1 MHRCLRFFTWIL
13 CAVVSMAW
21 LVGAVPA
28 HAAPIDESEPNDTQ
42 QSAQSL
48 VNLGAENPVSARMNA
63 ANDIDWFRFEAVAG
77 QKYVVETFN
86 VAGSTHPGGRPL
98 QLYIYDSNFT
108 EVGKDAEYY
117 REYANGSGNTNA
129 GVEFEATSGGIYYIK
144 IHLYSGGGSG
154 PYSLRILPNSN
165 LPQAIW
171 NANHEPN
178 DWASVAFKLEIGR
191 EKALTTN
198 IEARNNSYITLRSD
212 RDWFQFEA
220 EQGKRYVVETFN
232 VAGAIHPNGVPLQ
245 LYVYDSNFTEI
256 AIDAV
261 YYKSDANG
269 SANTNAAV
277 EFDATIG
284 GIYYIYVHPY
294 ISGNDMGSG
303 SYSIR
308 VLPHHT
314 LSTASWDTNHEPN
327 NWSSN
332 AYALEL
338 GATHMITSS
347 IETRNSSYSTIR
359 SDRDWFRFEADKNQK
374 YVIETLNVAG
384 AIQSNNLPLQLY
396 VYDSDFTEV
405 AKDAEYYTSEANG
418 TGNGNA
424 GVEFVATKGGTYYIY
439 ISPYISGED
448 MGSGTYSIRVLPYY
462 SHPAATWDSLH
473 EPNNWA
479 SNAAE
484 LQIGQLQAVASS
496 IGERNGSYLTIR
508 PDTDWFRFEATQGQ
522 EYVVET
528 FNVAGAINRNQ
539 RPMQLF
545 VYDSDFTE
553 VAKDATYYVS
563 DSNGAG
569 NTNASV
575 GFVATKG
582 GTYFIQLYPYNQEA
596 GSGPYHIRILPH
608 FSQPTANWN
617 AALEPNNWRS
627 HAAPL
632 DKIPCGR
639 QTTIEARNSSYLTT
653 HPDRDWFRFDLTAG
667 QEYAIELFD
676 ISARFQRYGLVLQ
689 LYDRELSKL
698 HEVRDMDI
706 RHIFTAGYSGVYYAQ
721 VFPYENKDGT
731 YHIRVV
737 PTDGEPCDG
746 RPLPQVQ
753 VEGCASI
760 GINNET
766 GEVTL
771 RGTPRRGCAQTI
783 TRIVQC
789 TDGTTPQD
797 VILTIGSN
805 SFPMSRSGTNRYSVT
820 IDTGSDL
827 PTGNGPFAISVKHT
841 CNLQS
846 STTVVGA
853 VVLFDPSGLIT
864 DAENGEP
871 IPNATVTL
879 YQVPDAI
886 PDKDGKTNDCR
897 TLNTRGG
904 SSWANLTP
912 ANLVAGQSIEPILD
926 AINNAVRIAPA
937 VNPQVTG
944 HDGSYAWD
952 VIEGCWFITVEA
964 PGYLPRVSPLV
975 GIPPAVTDL
984 DMQLQK
990 AERRLYLPIIVQR

>member
-1 MHRCLRFFTWIL
+1 MHHCLRFFTWIL

-21 LVGAVPA
+21 LVGTVPA

-98 QLYIYDSNFT
+98 QLYVYDSNFT

-117 REYANGSGNTNA
+117 IDRANGSGNTNSA
-129 GVEFEATSGGIYYIK
+129 VEINATTGGTYYIK
-144 IHLYSGGGSG
+144 INLYSGGGNG
-154 PYSLRILPNSN
+154 PYSLRVLPNYSLTQSSWNSN
-165 LPQAIW
+165 Q
-171 NANHEPN
+171 EPN
-178 DWASVAFKLEIGR
+178 DWASIAFQIQVGR
-191 EKALTTN
+191 ENALTTN
-198 IEARNNSYITLRSD
+198 IETRNSSYITARSD
-212 RDWFQFEA
+212 RDWFRFEA
-220 EQGKRYVVETFN
+220 EQGKRYSIETFN
-232 VAGAIHPNGVPLQ
+232 VAGAIHPDKRPLQ
-245 LYVYDSNFTEI
+245 LFVYDSDFTEV
-256 AIDAV
+256 AKDAQ
-261 YYKSDANG
+261 YYADRSNG
-269 SANTNAAV
+269 TGNTNASV
-277 EFDATIG
+277 EFDATKG
-284 GIYYIYVHPY
+284 GTYYFYLHPY
-294 ISGNDMGSG
+294 VSGVDMGSG
-303 SYSIR
+303 PYSVR
-308 VLPHHT
+308 VLPHHS
-314 LSTASWDTNHEPN
+314 LAVASWDENHEPN
-327 NWSSN
+327 NWASN
-332 AYALEL
+332 AFALKV
-338 GATHMITSS
+338 GSDQMIITNF
-347 IETRNSSYSTIR
+347 EPRNGSYHTIR
-359 SDRDWFRFEADKNQK
+359 SDRDWFRFEANIGEQ
-374 YVIETLNVAG
+374 YVIETFNVAG
-384 AIQSNNLPLQLY
+384 AIHRDSRPLQLY

-405 AKDAEYYTSEANG
+405 TKDAQYYVDRSNG
-418 TGNGNA
+418 SGNTNA
-424 GVEFVATKGGTYYIY
+424 SVSFSATKGGTYYIY
-439 ISPYISGED
+439 VHPYVSGTD
-448 MGSGTYSIRVLPYY
+448 LGSGTYNIRVLPQY
-462 SHPAATWDSLH
+462 SDPAANWNSVH

-479 SNAAE
+479 LNAAE
-484 LQIGQLQAVASS
+484 LQIGAIQAVSS
-496 IGERNGSYLTIR
+496 TITQRDDSYLTIR

-608 FSQPTANWN
+608 FSKPTANWN

-632 DKIPCGR
+632 DRIPCGR

-653 HPDRDWFRFDLTAG
+653 HPDRDWFRFDLIAG
-667 QEYAIELFD
+667 QEYSLELFD

-698 HEVRDMDI
+698 HEVRDLDI
-706 RHIFTAGYSGVYYAQ
+706 RHIFTADYSGVYYAQ

-731 YHIRVV
+731 YRIRIV

-746 RPLPQVQ
+746 RSLPQVQ

-771 RGTPRRGCAQTI
+771 RGTPRRGCAQII

-789 TDGTTPQD
+789 TDGATPQD

-846 STTVVGA
+846 NTTVVGA

-886 PDKDGKTNDCR
+886 PDQDGQTHDCR

-904 SSWANLTP
+904 NSWVNLP
-912 ANLVAGQSIEPILD
+912 PSAVVAGESIDPITD

-944 HDGSYAWD
+944 LDGSYAWD

-990 AERRLYLPIIVQR
+990 AERSLYLPIVQR